1 MTFECNGVR
10 YDTADLIVFE
20 TGEAGMPYVYM
31 TRDHR
36 RVLVGRVD
44 RWKGFEI
51 READAV
57 EIKALAARFRIE
69 DLRRAL
75 H

>member
-1 MTFECNGVR
+1 
-10 YDTADLIVFE
+10 
-20 TGEAGMPYVYM
+20 
-31 TRDHR
+31 
-36 RVLVGRVD
+36 VD

-51 READAV
+51 YEADAV
-57 EIKALAARFRIE
+57 EIKGLAARFGLD